1 MYYHKHETVS
11 VKGCGWH
18 SMYMCKYE
26 VHFCENL
33 FPQHANIVLVMSRK
47 LI

>member
-1 MYYHKHETVS
+1 MYYHKHETVA
-11 VKGCGWH
+11 VKGCAWH
-18 SMYMCKYE
+18 SMCMYKNE